1 MYVWLYYSILVSLIF
16 PFLATATMTHR
27 SLERRFPLP
36 GYVFFW
42 AAGFFIA
49 TYVSYSIVD
58 YLYDL
63 VPIIVLG
70 PIQPD
75 SLETSTVVCIVTY
88 IITWIVI
95 TTFAYKGSWSSK
107 LMVAF
112 IYALICMASVMAI
125 DSVYIHFYG
134 LQFPDD
140 VFKSRTVIHIIATAI
155 FYAPLLYFLP
165 SRVRK
170 MISRT
175 GGNMVK
181 YLPVPIVLF
190 CVYFGE
196 FYHKFRTETVGDL
209 DSYYTYLVLLLCVL
223 SLILLMG
230 NLYGSIRVDRYRRE
244 LDAATVVQNSCLPDP
259 NKLPEVSFA
268 EVSAHITPAREVGGD
283 FYDVRK
289 TADGS
294 LMFVVADV
302 SDKGIPAALFMI
314 KSKVLLD
321 DVVEFSR
328 SPSECLDWLNRKL
341 MSGNDSFMFV
351 SMIIGTLSPSG
362 ELKISSAGHP
372 SPLLKHNGE
381 VSEISVAGGSLVGLL
396 ECDYEETSVR
406 MEPGD
411 SILMFTDGATDAENP
426 AGKMFGSERLAKAF
440 SESSGSDV
448 AGAVSNIILHFTASA
463 DQSDDLTLLSFR
475 YLGS

>member
-1 MYVWLYYSILVSLIF
+1 
-16 PFLATATMTHR
+16 
-27 SLERRFPLP
+27 
-36 GYVFFW
+36 
-42 AAGFFIA
+42 
-49 TYVSYSIVD
+49 
-58 YLYDL
+58 
-63 VPIIVLG
+63 
-70 PIQPD
+70 
-75 SLETSTVVCIVTY
+75 
-88 IITWIVI
+88 
-95 TTFAYKGSWSSK
+95 
-107 LMVAF
+107 
-112 IYALICMASVMAI
+112 
-125 DSVYIHFYG
+125 
-134 LQFPDD
+134 
-140 VFKSRTVIHIIATAI
+140 
-155 FYAPLLYFLP
+155 
-165 SRVRK
+165 
-170 MISRT
+170 
-175 GGNMVK
+175 
-181 YLPVPIVLF
+181 
-190 CVYFGE
+190 
-196 FYHKFRTETVGDL
+196 
-209 DSYYTYLVLLLCVL
+209 
-223 SLILLMG
+223 
-230 NLYGSIRVDRYRRE
+230 
-244 LDAATVVQNSCLPDP
+244 
-259 NKLPEVSFA
+259 
-268 EVSAHITPAREVGGD
+268 
-283 FYDVRK
+283 
-289 TADGS
+289 
-294 LMFVVADV
+294 
-302 SDKGIPAALFMI
+302 MI

-448 AGAVSNIILHFTASA
+448 AGAVSNIILHFTSSA

>member
-27 SLERRFPLP
+27 SLESRFPLP
-36 GYVFFW
+36 VYVVFW
-42 AAGFFIA
+42 AAGFFVA

-58 YLYDL
+58 HLYDL
-63 VPIIVLG
+63 MPVIVFG

-75 SLETSTVVCIVTY
+75 SLETSTVICIVSY

-95 TTFAYKGSWSSK
+95 TTLAYKGSWSSK

-112 IYALICMASVMAI
+112 IYALICMASVLAI
-125 DSVYIHFYG
+125 DAVYIHYYG
-134 LQFPDD
+134 LQFPDF
-140 VFKSRTVIHIIATAI
+140 VFKSRTEIHIIATAAC
-155 FYAPLLYFLP
+155 YAPLLYLLP

-170 MISRT
+170 MIGRT
-175 GGNMVK
+175 GGNMIK

-190 CVYFGE
+190 CVYFGD
-196 FYHKFRTETVGDL
+196 FYHKFRTESVGNL

-223 SLILLMG
+223 SLILLLS
-230 NLYGSIRVDRYRRE
+230 NLYGSISVDRYRRE
-244 LDAATVVQNSCLPDP
+244 LDAAVVVQNSCLPDP
-259 NKLPEVSFA
+259 DKLPEVSFA
-268 EVSAHITPAREVGGD
+268 DVSAHITPAREVGGD

-321 DVVEFSR
+321 DIVEYGHP
-328 SPSECLDWLNRKL
+328 PSECLDWLNKKL
-341 MSGNDSFMFV
+341 MSGNDTFMFV

-362 ELKISSAGHP
+362 ELMISSAGHP
-372 SPLLKHNGE
+372 SPLFRHGDE
-381 VSEISVAGGSLVGLL
+381 VSEVSVNGGSLLGLL
-396 ECDYEETSVR
+396 ECDYQDTVVR
-406 MEPGD
+406 LEPGD
-411 SILMFTDGATDAENP
+411 SVLMFTDGATDAENP
-426 AGKMFGSERLAKAF
+426 AGEMFGSERLAKAF

-448 AGAVSNIILHFTASA
+448 SERVSNTIMHFTSSA